1 MSLLH
6 IERLG
11 HHGDGIAEDGSHHPL
26 TLPGDSVDPDSGQHH
41 IGSSEIRATPIC
53 PHFGTCGGCSL
64 QHAAEGWL
72 SAWKQGVVKRAL
84 AARSLD
90 APLRDIH
97 VSPPG
102 SRKRAVFS
110 GRRTKKAAQI
120 GFHGRRSDAV
130 VPVTTC
136 PVVLPGMLHL
146 RPALEDLVRIGASRK
161 SEVKLSVT
169 ESEAGWDVDVRGGKP
184 MATLDFSML
193 ATLAECH
200 DLARLSWEGE
210 PVVVRRPPVQ
220 SFGAA
225 RVVPPPG
232 AFLQATL
239 DAERFM
245 VGRVCAAVGD
255 ARRVADLFCGCGTFT
270 LPLAARSEVLAVE
283 TDAACLSA
291 LDDGWRQAAGLKRV
305 VTATRDL
312 FRRPVLPIEFKE
324 LEAVVFDPPRAGADA
339 QAHAL
344 ARSDVPVAVA
354 VSCNPVSFARD
365 AEILVGGGFSLD
377 WIDVIDQFRWSPHVE
392 LVARFSR

>member
-1 MSLLH
+1 
-6 IERLG
+6 
-11 HHGDGIAEDGSHHPL
+11 
-26 TLPGDSVDPDSGQHH
+26 
-41 IGSSEIRATPIC
+41 
-53 PHFGTCGGCSL
+53 
-64 QHAAEGWL
+64 
-72 SAWKQGVVKRAL
+72 
-84 AARSLD
+84 
-90 APLRDIH
+90 
-97 VSPPG
+97 
-102 SRKRAVFS
+102 
-110 GRRTKKAAQI
+110 
-120 GFHGRRSDAV
+120 
-130 VPVTTC
+130 
-136 PVVLPGMLHL
+136 MLHL

-184 MATLDFSML
+184 MATLYFSML

-283 TDAACLSA
+283 TDAGCLSA
-291 LDDGWRQAAGLKRV
+291 LDAGWRQASGLKRV
-305 VTATRDL
+305 VTAARDL
-312 FRRPVLPIEFKE
+312 FRRPVLPIEFNG

-365 AEILVGGGFSLD
+365 AEILVGGGYSLE
-377 WIDVIDQFRWSPHVE
+377 WIDVVDQFRWSPHVE